1 MFEAEG
7 PRRSQSSTITI
18 FDAGSIIP
26 RSSFSALFW
35 NESELGVELQ
45 VLIGVFCEIF
55 RKFVNLCH
63 YGQVCLKRGGSPG
76 EKEEDA
82 IDNFAE
88 RLGSG

>member
-1 MFEAEG
+1 M
-7 PRRSQSSTITI
+7 
-18 FDAGSIIP
+18 
-26 RSSFSALFW
+26 
-35 NESELGVELQ
+35 GVELQ